1 MLKDKAKL
9 VALYL
14 LIFVIFAFIISNG
27 FSRSYSESN
36 SEAITNWKVAIKS
49 DAKDLNDTRKMNFV
63 IQDDSNIAKGRIA
76 PGSKAIAT
84 IEVDLRETTSPVEII
99 TDVDKTNISSQFN
112 LTANIDNE
120 EYEIGTGMVIKP
132 ENEKLFTNDD
142 GIKVIELE
150 LEWDYEG
157 NDDKLDTELGIMAG
171 TISIPVTIRVSSK
184 V

>member
-1 MLKDKAKL
+1 MLKSKAKL
-9 VALYL
+9 FAMIL
-14 LIFVIFAFIISNG
+14 LIFAILAFIIGAG
-27 FSRSYSESN
+27 FNTSYSKSDDR
-36 SEAITNWKVAIKS
+36 AITNWKIAIKS

-63 IQDDSNIAKGRIA
+63 IQDDPNIAKGRIA

-99 TDVDKTNISSQFN
+99 TDVDKTNISSQLN
-112 LTANIDNE
+112 LTAKIGNE
-120 EYEIGTGMVIKP
+120 EYEVGTGIIIKP

-171 TISIPVTIRVSSK
+171 TISIPVTISVSSNI
-184 V
+184 